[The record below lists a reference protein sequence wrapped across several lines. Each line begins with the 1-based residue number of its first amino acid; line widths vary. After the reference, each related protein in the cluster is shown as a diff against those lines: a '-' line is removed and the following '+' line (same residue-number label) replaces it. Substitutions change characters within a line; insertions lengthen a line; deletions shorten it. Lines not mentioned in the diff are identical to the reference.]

1 MFFFH
6 SLAFNTMIFH
16 IVVAKYMQ
24 VRIYALKHTKSKTFN
39 FSNII
44 YIVFRSIGDK
54 VMTLVAFLIIY

>member
-24 VRIYALKHTKSKTFN
+24 VRIYAFKHSKSKTFN

-44 YIVFRSIGDK
+44 YIVFRSMGDK